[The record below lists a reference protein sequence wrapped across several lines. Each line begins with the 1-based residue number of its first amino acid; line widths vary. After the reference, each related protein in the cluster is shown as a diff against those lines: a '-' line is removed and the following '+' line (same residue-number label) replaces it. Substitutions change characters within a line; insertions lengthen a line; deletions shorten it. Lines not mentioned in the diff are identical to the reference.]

1 MGGHGTAGPRT
12 PYLRPGNQRTTRPG
26 EHGIRFALGSSV
38 YQVRAVQRDALDST
52 LNCRQN
58 CRQTAQISP
67 LKSASCRSGAKGT
80 RTPDLTRQNTDLP
93 AVRYISVRFSP
104 ARYLRVCSRV
114 LTPSRPVNN
123 LPSRVACSVHTV
135 GCVRPPQAPAAHT
148 WRQPPRCAAQSCS

>member
-1 MGGHGTAGPRT
+1 MGGHRTAGPRT

-80 RTPDLTRQNTDLP
+80 RTPDPHT
-93 AVRYISVRFSP
+93 ASVVRYQLRHSP
-104 ARYLRVCSRV
+104 VKLCSSKLHHLR
-114 LTPSRPVNN
+114 
-123 LPSRVACSVHTV
+123 
-135 GCVRPPQAPAAHT
+135 
-148 WRQPPRCAAQSCS
+148 